1 MLISSKVFKANRID
15 NPQVIVALKK
25 IELEKETQGFPITAL
40 REIIN
45 LKKLDH
51 PNIVCLKDVVMS
63 KRKVLEKLTVT
74 LKQSIKT

>member
-25 IELEKETQGFPITAL
+25 MELEKENQGFPITAL

-63 KRKVLEKLTVT
+63 KRNVLEKLTMT
-74 LKQSIKT
+74 PKQST